1 MVCSN
6 FILGVVY
13 VFQHSKGVSYKSH
26 ATPMPLL
33 CGLFPFLALFTM
45 NEYESPIMKHIVVVY
60 GDKYLSIEN
69 TNVRSNVCNEV
80 RCSSDIVLI
89 NDGVGD
95 MKVLIND
102 QRDLNLRKGVK
113 GIRKLDEKL
122 TIFPCNFVERKIL

>member
-1 MVCSN
+1 
-6 FILGVVY
+6 
-13 VFQHSKGVSYKSH
+13 
-26 ATPMPLL
+26 
-33 CGLFPFLALFTM
+33 M

-122 TIFPCNFVERKIL
+122 TIFPCNFVERKILQQIFRNYCREKTFNLRDLILKKIFQ